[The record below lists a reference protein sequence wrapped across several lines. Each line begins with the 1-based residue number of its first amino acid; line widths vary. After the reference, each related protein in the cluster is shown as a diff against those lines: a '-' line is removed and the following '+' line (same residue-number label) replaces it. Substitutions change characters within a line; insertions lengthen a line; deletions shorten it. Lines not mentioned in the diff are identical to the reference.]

1 MLWRTDTIGRE
12 RIGICCSMAII
23 WNMLIK
29 VDSTILINDT
39 MLIPKRSLSPNTAF
53 DAKEFLSTERLY
65 YFKGISRR
73 ATCQVEGV
81 YIYIYINILH
91 VLHVYVYVC
100 DVLIP
105 TYCHVIQSSTS
116 SLPLKIAWQA
126 SCSFRHYFEGPEE
139 ELYSLTFVHLVKA
152 LLSTAM
158 KNVWR
163 LVFVILWFWFVFLL
177 ADGFWASSLT
187 DMILEALSGGICSII
202 YLILGH
208 YQMIHRLTT

>member
-1 MLWRTDTIGRE
+1 
-12 RIGICCSMAII
+12 
-23 WNMLIK
+23 MLIK

-81 YIYIYINILH
+81 YIYIYKYILH

-116 SLPLKIAWQA
+116 SLPLKIA
-126 SCSFRHYFEGPEE
+126 
-139 ELYSLTFVHLVKA
+139 
-152 LLSTAM
+152 
-158 KNVWR
+158 
-163 LVFVILWFWFVFLL
+163 
-177 ADGFWASSLT
+177 
-187 DMILEALSGGICSII
+187 
-202 YLILGH
+202 
-208 YQMIHRLTT
+208 